1 MKNMSMIIR
10 TKFVQLYLQY
20 CWLKPHTTYKTPE
33 RILTSMIVRS
43 VLSIYS
49 PTGKEGGQDILSG
62 NWLRMLGSL
71 IHATYILLYIVELW
85 VVYSHFRV
93 HWLVSWLQGHA
104 HHREAEPS
112 RDDGD
117 GKFIS
122 SLLLSI
128 GPSLP
133 FFFFSF
139 SHLFELSL
147 TEVSS
152 PLILYLSL
160 PPLSLSLS
168 HSFMY
173 HLRKG
178 DTKQTG

>member
-1 MKNMSMIIR
+1 LVEAPYYIQNPRKNPYEHDSKVSVEYIQPYRKGRWSGYSIR
-10 TKFVQLYLQY
+10 KLA
-20 CWLKPHTTYKTPE
+20 
-33 RILTSMIVRS
+33 
-43 VLSIYS
+43 
-49 PTGKEGGQDILSG
+49 QDA
-62 NWLRMLGSL
+62 WVT

-93 HWLVSWLQGHA
+93 HWLVSWLQGHT
-104 HHREAEPS
+104 HYREAEPS
-112 RDDGD
+112 RDYGH

-133 FFFFSF
+133 FFCFSF

-168 HSFMY
+168 FFHVPLEKGRHKTNRLTALFYFSCSFY
-173 HLRKG
+173 HLRK
-178 DTKQTG
+178 